1 MSTYEAT
8 IKIGNNSQY
17 DNTDTGTNEQS
28 SESQQAAQS
37 SSLKQ
42 TLGTIKKAV
51 AATGALMVANKAIN
65 YVTSRVYTE
74 TGNRQWQDSINAAK
88 QVGGQIATIAGGFLM
103 GGVAGGLVAIAGVGM
118 DYLMQL
124 ASYSFAKN
132 LESQVLTISRE
143 RMGVG
148 GFNINQ
154 SRSATQ

>member
-1 MSTYEAT
+1 MSKYEVIIKAVDDNQSTKQDTTTSNNDTKNESSGFKQT
-8 IKIGNNSQY
+8 IK
-17 DNTDTGTNEQS
+17 TLRT
-28 SESQQAAQS
+28 AA
-37 SSLKQ
+37 
-42 TLGTIKKAV
+42 

-103 GGVAGGLVAIAGVGM
+103 GGVAGGLIATAGIGI
-118 DYLMQL
+118 DYLTQIS
-124 ASYSFAKN
+124 SYNYAKN
-132 LESQVLTISRE
+132 LESQILTISRE

>member
-1 MSTYEAT
+1 MSKYEVIIKAVDDNQSTKQDTTTSNNDTKNESSGFKQT
-8 IKIGNNSQY
+8 IK
-17 DNTDTGTNEQS
+17 TLRT
-28 SESQQAAQS
+28 AA
-37 SSLKQ
+37 
-42 TLGTIKKAV
+42 

-103 GGVAGGLVAIAGVGM
+103 GGVAGGLIATAGIGI
-118 DYLMQL
+118 DYLTQIS
-124 ASYSFAKN
+124 SYNYAKN
-132 LESQVLTISRE
+132 LESQILTISRE

-154 SRSATQ
+154 SRSVTQ

>member
-8 IKIGNNSQY
+8 IKIGKNSQY

-51 AATGALMVANKAIN
+51 AATGALMITQKAVN

-118 DYLMQL
+118 DYLMQFS
-124 ASYSFAKN
+124 SYAFAKN
-132 LESQVLTISRE
+132 IESQVISISRE

-154 SRSATQ
+154 SRSVTQ

>member
-17 DNTDTGTNEQS
+17 DTPDKGTDGKS
-28 SESQQAAQS
+28 SESQEAAQPS
-37 SSLKQ
+37 NLKQ

-88 QVGGQIATIAGGFLM
+88 QVGGQIATIVGSFIAGGPVV
-103 GGVAGGLVAIAGVGM
+103 GGIAIAGVGM
-118 DYLMQL
+118 DYLMQFS
-124 ASYSFAKN
+124 SYAFAKN
-132 LESQVLTISRE
+132 IESQVLSISRE